1 MQGKVGAPP
10 KEILTTAAME
20 TPDKKREEVLEETI
34 NDWVNHVSKTGR
46 KAPEG
51 YIAQRILAHNLR
63 QLAENKLEKGGANIG
78 KFKCLNKGN
87 RVSPCVTPP
96 PPQRQIFKP
105 RFSPSTDGD
114 RSGDGGDF
122 NNVVAGSNGRG
133 N

>member
-10 KEILTTAAME
+10 KEIPMTTAIE
-20 TPDKKREEVLEETI
+20 TPEEKWEEVLEESV
-34 NDWVNHVSKTGR
+34 NDLVDHASKTGR
-46 KAPEG
+46 RASDK
-51 YIAQRILAHNLR
+51 YIVQRILAHNFR
-63 QLAENKLEKGGANIG
+63 QLVENKLEKGGANIG
-78 KFKCLNKGN
+78 RFKYLNKSN
-87 RVSPCVTPP
+87 KVNPCVTP
-96 PPQRQIFKP
+96 QRQIIKP